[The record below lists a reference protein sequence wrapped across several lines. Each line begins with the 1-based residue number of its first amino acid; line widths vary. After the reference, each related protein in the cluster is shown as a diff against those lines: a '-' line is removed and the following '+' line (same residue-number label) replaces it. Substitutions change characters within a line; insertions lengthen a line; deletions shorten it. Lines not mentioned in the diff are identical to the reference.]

1 MLVINW
7 WYARRE
13 NEMEIIVLAVM
24 GIALIVLSI
33 HLGMAWKS
41 DTIGQLKHEN
51 ERLNSEL
58 KRLTDRDSRGRFK
71 GGK

>member
-1 MLVINW
+1 
-7 WYARRE
+7 
-13 NEMEIIVLAVM
+13 MEYILAVVSVS
-24 GIALIVLSI
+24 ALALFSYW
-33 HLGMAWKS
+33 LGKGSA
-41 DTIGQLKHEN
+41 DVPIGQLKHEN

>member
-1 MLVINW
+1 MLAINW

-13 NEMEIIVLAVM
+13 NEMEIIA
-24 GIALIVLSI
+24 GILSGGVVGTLIWFAKDMELVQI
-33 HLGMAWKS
+33 KR
-41 DTIGQLKHEN
+41 EN

>member
-1 MLVINW
+1 MLVTNW

-13 NEMEIIVLAVM
+13 NEMEIIVPAVL
-24 GIALIVLSI
+24 GIVFVAVGFG
-33 HLGMAWKS
+33 LGMAWKS
-41 DTIGQLKHEN
+41 DTVGQLKHEN